1 MIDILLIFQFLA
13 PVQCWTQAIK
23 KLLRSEFGF
32 NKLIIK
38 SADSSLDWVFNYTF
52 WHNFEWKIWNYNYY
66 FSKWFFLFFPPSHF
80 ICYHHSPVFQ
90 KKQTHFDYS
99 DNFLANTFSFSP
111 SLSFKTKI
119 ITPQHQEVIFWPYHV
134 QEPMTFLYN
143 LSVLTLKILLNGTH
157 FPSHNLFH
165 VVINPFPIIIFSFSA
180 SQISLITRQDPG
192 LVFAATAGPM
202 ASGLFRRPAVGVHL
216 G

>member
-1 MIDILLIFQFLA
+1 MNERFGIIIIIFQ
-13 PVQCWTQAIK
+13 
-23 KLLRSEFGF
+23 SGF
-32 NKLIIK
+32 
-38 SADSSLDWVFNYTF
+38 
-52 WHNFEWKIWNYNYY
+52 
-66 FSKWFFLFFPPSHF
+66 FSFFPPSHF

-165 VVINPFPIIIFSFSA
+165 VVINPFPIVIIFSFSA

-192 LVFAATAGPM
+192 LLFAATAGPM
-202 ASGLFRRPAVGVHL
+202 ASGLFRHPAFGVHL